1 MKKWMTLIELIAVLV
16 VLATLMG
23 VGSIKIINSQE
34 NKWAKQEITTLYN
47 TFNTHNR
54 NISRWKSWSK
64 TRSMTRN
71 SESGNIIPITNPDN
85 EEEWIIRI
93 ITWESITFNYCSWS
107 TILWKNIEQQWDCK
121 TWTTIPYVST
131 LYICEKD
138 DNNCN
143 ESSNKLLAEI
153 QFYDTTNNI
162 SLIWTWKFKQIN

>member
-54 NISRWKSWSK
+54 NISRWKAWSK
-64 TRSMTRN
+64 TRNMTRH
-71 SESGNIIPITNPDN
+71 SESGNLIPITNPDN
-85 EEEWIIRI
+85 EEEWIIRT

-107 TILWKNIEQQWDCK
+107 TILWKNIEHQWDCL
-121 TWTTIPYVST
+121 TWSIPHFST

-143 ESSNKLLAEI
+143 DSSNKLLAEI

>member
-54 NISRWKSWSK
+54 NISRWKAWSK
-64 TRSMTRN
+64 TRNMTRH

-85 EEEWIIRI
+85 EEEWIIRT

-107 TILWKNIEQQWDCK
+107 TTLWKNIEHNWECK
-121 TWTTIPYVST
+121 TEWNPPFST
-131 LYICEKD
+131 LYICEKWSE
-138 DNNCN
+138 CW
-143 ESSNKLLAEI
+143 ESSPELLAEI
-153 QFYDTTNNI
+153 QFYEVTNNI
-162 SLIWTWKFKQIN
+162 SLIRTWKFKQIN